1 MPQVSSPKQCSTKGQ
16 KTGPYL
22 SLVGTCFF
30 VKSEGGDLF
39 WGGTCFLLFGEIRG
53 EGGPVFCCLRE
64 GGTCFKRVSQFG
76 EVTFS
81 GDGGQFWGKILK
93 KNKDLLQ
100 TACKN

>member
-1 MPQVSSPKQCSTKGQ
+1 M
-16 KTGPYL
+16 
-22 SLVGTCFF
+22 
-30 VKSEGGDLF
+30 KSEGGTCFGGDLF
-39 WGGTCFLLFGEIRG
+39 FAVWGDTGRGGTCFLLFER
-53 EGGPVFCCLRE
+53 

-100 TACKN
+100 TAL